1 MRVRTGKS
9 FSRQFKRLIRKYP
22 SLDDDVEAFVYDLLK
37 APLSGIPLGK
47 NCYKHRLSLK
57 SKGLGKS
64 GAARLITCVKMI
76 DGVLTLLSIYDKSE
90 SDTISKARLDDLL
103 REEGLD

>member
-1 MRVRTGKS
+1 
-9 FSRQFKRLIRKYP
+9 
-22 SLDDDVEAFVYDLLK
+22 
-37 APLSGIPLGK
+37 
-47 NCYKHRLSLK
+47 
-57 SKGLGKS
+57 
-64 GAARLITCVKMI
+64 MI